1 MQVHRVAEEQGHARP
16 NLFARCC
23 HQWPPRDVSRPPW
36 PGQVNMIAYLRI
48 VTAGNPELD
57 DDDAIALWIFS
68 FISSHQYVIY
78 LIFLTKFLLGRI
90 YFTPSQLKRNMKD

>member
-23 HQWPPRDVSRPPW
+23 HQRPPRDVSRPPW
-36 PGQVNMIAYLRI
+36 PGQVNMIAHLRI
-48 VTAGNPELD
+48 VTAGNPELGNSEFG
-57 DDDAIALWIFS
+57 DDAIDFWIFS

-78 LIFLTKFLLGRI
+78 LIFLTRFLLGRI
-90 YFTPSQLKRNMKD
+90 YPIEY